1 MVMENENAL
10 NAEEVAKILKI
21 GRNAVY
27 NMAKSGELTSYRIG
41 RKLRFTYADVLRYI
55 EGSRGVAADEVISA
69 GNIAAH
75 APNPRVENGDFVIA
89 GQDTLLDVLAAHAQ
103 KRGNHI
109 MLASMNSYDA
119 LHALFKGQVSAAC
132 CHLYDYEEDEFNV
145 PFVKRLLP
153 GEEVVLILLAI
164 RTQGFLVAKDNPL
177 GINSLQDLARGD
189 VRFVNREKGSGVRVY
204 LDGCLKQEGIDPKS
218 IQGYDEE
225 MTSEIFLAARI
236 SQGLADAGIGRQ
248 QTATQVNGLDF
259 IPLYQEEYSLALKK
273 ETLESPEAK
282 TLLGIMASGEIQEAL
297 SHTDGYDM
305 SRTGRYTFVGV

>member
-55 EGSRGVAADEVISA
+55 EGSRSTSSDEPTGIPTSISRPA
-69 GNIAAH
+69 EQLAKPGN
-75 APNPRVENGDFVIA
+75 FVIA
-89 GQDTLLDVLAAHAQ
+89 GQDTMLDFLMTHAQ
-103 KRGNHI
+103 KRGSHVMI
-109 MLASMNSYDA
+109 ASMNSYDA
-119 LHALFKGQVSAAC
+119 LHALFKNEVSAAC

-145 PFVKRLLP
+145 PFVKRLVP
-153 GEEVVLILLAI
+153 GEEIVLILLAV
-164 RTQGFLVAKDNPL
+164 RTQGFLVPKGNPL
-177 GINSLQDLARGD
+177 GITSLQDLTREG

-204 LDGCLKQEGIDPKS
+204 LDGCLKQEGIDRKQ
-218 IQGYDEE
+218 INGYDNE

-236 SQGLADAGIGRQ
+236 SQGLADVGIGRQ

-259 IPLYQEEYSLALKK
+259 IPLYQEEYSLVLKK
-273 ETLESPEAK
+273 ETLETPEAK
-282 TLLGIMASGEIQEAL
+282 TLLGIMASGELQQAL